1 MVNAFNSTPSNFPIK
16 LHSSPEAPG
25 IHKEMLLFSFRHKAK
40 RNKIYVSFL
49 PLLDNWLSFLSR
61 ALFISCVKC
70 RPTSPFILPL
80 NINNRYR
87 RMFPLT
93 LLFDKINHIETKAK
107 ISRSLF
113 HHSNKMLV
121 TFLRLPRPPAP
132 LHVSLPPSLIS
143 LPINPIKDS
152 SPKENQEKCLKN
164 FWFTAKIFFFLRCS
178 SVGNLMSFLMYDRW
192 LFRLVSCENI
202 NAHQH
207 S

>member
-1 MVNAFNSTPSNFPIK
+1 MVIAFNSTPSNFPIK
-16 LHSSPEAPG
+16 RHSSPEAPG
-25 IHKEMLLFSFRHKAK
+25 IHKEMLLFSLRHKAK

-70 RPTSPFILPL
+70 RPTSPFILPP

-113 HHSNKMLV
+113 HHSNKNVSDL
-121 TFLRLPRPPAP
+121 PPAAP
-132 LHVSLPPSLIS
+132 TPCSPPRLAPTFSHLASHKPNKRFIS
-143 LPINPIKDS
+143 ERKS
-152 SPKENQEKCLKN
+152 RK
-164 FWFTAKIFFFLRCS
+164 
-178 SVGNLMSFLMYDRW
+178 MS
-192 LFRLVSCENI
+192 
-202 NAHQH
+202 
-207 S
+207 